1 MEKKKYVAI
10 FNPWRLPL
18 SIFDGCVRV
27 CLLIQGIFRTTVQAA
42 LEEQV
47 TTLSQQQEDNDVL
60 CRAQTSMIARLSA
73 DAICQNVTVTAL

>member
-1 MEKKKYVAI
+1 MLIQWKKRSTSQL

-18 SIFDGCVRV
+18 IMFEGCIRV
-27 CLLIQGIFRTTVQAA
+27 CLLIHGIFRTTIQAA

-60 CRAQTSMIARLSA
+60 CRAQT
-73 DAICQNVTVTAL
+73 

>member
-47 TTLSQQQEDNDVL
+47 VILRQQREDNYVL
-60 CRAQTSMIARLSA
+60 CRAQTSLIARLRA
-73 DAICQNVTVTAL
+73 DAISQDVTVTAL